1 MKCSLCPKRC
11 GADRHSGKGL
21 CGAGIGMR
29 VSAIVVH
36 KGEEPPL
43 VTGTGSGAIFFP
55 GCPLKCP
62 YCQNSQI
69 SHKGIGCDITPD
81 MLASYMLE
89 LQDMG
94 CSNINLVTPTH
105 YADQLVLSLEAARK
119 CGLVLPVVLNSSGY
133 EDIKTLK
140 MLSPYIDIYLM
151 DMRYGSNEA
160 GLFTGG
166 IPDYWDAAMNAV
178 EFAWREKGPIK
189 TDEAGRASSGL
200 IVRHLLLPGMLSKP
214 FSVLDFLAC
223 LSLKVPLSLL
233 AQYNPRFY
241 TGEIPEMKRPVTH
254 DEYQA
259 VLLRAIDLG
268 FETIYA
274 QDIDSQES
282 YAPDFKNLYPFN
294 DGINLLMRDNM
305 KVYEP

>member
-11 GADRHSGKGL
+11 GADRYSEKGQCGSGG
-21 CGAGIGMR
+21 GMR
-29 VSAIVVH
+29 VSAVVVH

-69 SHKGIGCDITPD
+69 SHKGLGCNITPD
-81 MLASYMLE
+81 RLSLYMLE

-105 YADQLVLSLEAARK
+105 YTHELILSLEAAK
-119 CGLVLPVVLNSSGY
+119 KNGLVLPVVLNSSGY
-133 EDIKTLK
+133 EDINTLK
-140 MLSPYIDIYLM
+140 MLSPFIDIYLM

-166 IPDYWDAAMNAV
+166 IPDYWDRAMDAV
-178 EFAWREKGPIK
+178 EFSWHEKGPIK
-189 TDEAGRASSGL
+189 TDEAGHALSGL

-241 TGEIPEMKRPVTH
+241 TGEIPEMKRPVSH
-254 DEYQA
+254 EEYQV
-259 VLLRAIDLG
+259 VLSRAIELG

-274 QDIDSQES
+274 QDIDSQEN
-282 YAPDFKNLYPFN
+282 YAPDFENLHPFG
-294 DGINLLMRDNM
+294 DVINLLMRDNM
-305 KVYEP
+305 KLDES

>member
-1 MKCSLCPKRC
+1 MKCSLCPIRC
-11 GADRHSGKGL
+11 GADRSSERGL
-21 CGAGIGMR
+21 CGAGGGMR
-29 VSAIVVH
+29 VSAVVIH

-43 VTGTGSGAIFFP
+43 VTGSGSGAIFFP

-69 SHKGIGCDITPD
+69 SHKNLGCDVSPD
-81 MLASYMLE
+81 RLSSYMIE
-89 LQDMG
+89 FQEMG

-105 YADQLVLSLEAARK
+105 YADELILSLDAAK
-119 CGLVLPVVLNSSGY
+119 SKGLVIPVVLNSSGY

-140 MLSPYIDIYLM
+140 MLSPHIDIYLM

-160 GLFTGG
+160 GLFIGG
-166 IPDYWDAAMNAV
+166 IPDYWARAMDAV

-189 TDEAGRASSGL
+189 TDKTGRALSGL
-200 IVRHLLLPGMLSKP
+200 IVRHLLMPGMLSKP

-233 AQYNPRFY
+233 SQYNPRFY
-241 TGEIPEMKRPVTH
+241 TGEIPEMKRAVTYE
-254 DEYQA
+254 EYQA
-259 VLLRAIDLG
+259 VLSRAIELG

-282 YAPDFKNLYPFN
+282 YAPDFTNFYPFG

-305 KVYEP
+305 KLYEP

>member
-11 GADRHSGKGL
+11 GADRHSEKGL
-21 CGAGIGMR
+21 CGAGGGMR
-29 VSAIVVH
+29 VSAVVVH

-69 SHKGIGCDITPD
+69 SHKCLGCNITPD
-81 MLASYMLE
+81 RLSLYMLE

-105 YADQLVLSLEAARK
+105 YTHELILSLETAK
-119 CGLVLPVVLNSSGY
+119 KNGLVLPVVLNSSGY

-166 IPDYWDAAMNAV
+166 IPDYWDRAMDAV
-178 EFAWREKGPIK
+178 EFSWREKGPIK
-189 TDEAGRASSGL
+189 TDEAGRALSGL

-214 FSVLDFLAC
+214 FSVLNFLAC
-223 LSLKVPLSLL
+223 LSIKVPLSLL

-241 TGEIPEMKRPVTH
+241 ADGILEMKRPVSH
-254 DEYQA
+254 EEYQA
-259 VLLRAIDLG
+259 VLSRAIELG

-282 YAPDFKNLYPFN
+282 YAPDFTNLHPFG
-294 DGINLLMRDNM
+294 DGINLLLRDNM
-305 KVYEP
+305 KLYEP